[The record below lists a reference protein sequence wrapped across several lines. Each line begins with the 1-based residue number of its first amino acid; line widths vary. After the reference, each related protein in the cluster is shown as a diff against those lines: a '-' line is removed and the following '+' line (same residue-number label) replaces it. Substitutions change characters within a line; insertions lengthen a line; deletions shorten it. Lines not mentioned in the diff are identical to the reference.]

1 MKHTIVSTEG
11 LFLSFGCP
19 ALLASFPGC
28 IILVFTMYLFFNA
41 NYSLSLNMFIYLDHQ
56 RPVEYELKLF
66 CVDVTSPLPSIAVF
80 YPHSPLTHILITTK
94 EHMDGFH
101 SIFNR
106 CHSIDLCSVSGRK
119 SYIMFVIFPFI
130 TIYFNEH

>member
-1 MKHTIVSTEG
+1 MSTEG

-94 EHMDGFH
+94 ESTWTAFT
-101 SIFNR
+101 R
-106 CHSIDLCSVSGRK
+106 YLIDVTPLISAVCQAESHALCL
-119 SYIMFVIFPFI
+119 
-130 TIYFNEH
+130 